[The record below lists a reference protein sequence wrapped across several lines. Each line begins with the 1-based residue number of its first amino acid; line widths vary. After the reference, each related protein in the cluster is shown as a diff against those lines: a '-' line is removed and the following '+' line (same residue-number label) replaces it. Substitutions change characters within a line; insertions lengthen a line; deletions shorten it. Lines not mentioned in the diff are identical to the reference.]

1 MANDDSNRIL
11 DPFRSDVFSTG
22 IFERP
27 GRILLIEDDQEFARI
42 VCEMLERQN
51 HTVATATTG
60 KLGLE
65 SAHTEEPDL
74 VLLDIKLPDMA
85 GFDVCKTLKKHPEL
99 RYVPVVLL
107 TGMSSP
113 DVHVEAINA
122 GANDFLAKPFSW
134 PVFQARVSSLLKYRR
149 AVSTLRRARTE
160 LEKRVA
166 ERTNELQE
174 SNERL
179 LREVTDRRRAEA
191 ALRESEERYALA
203 ARAAN
208 DGLWDWNLELDS
220 VYFSPRWKSM
230 IGAAETEV
238 GEAPTEWFRRVHPED
253 RDSLEA
259 AVDAHLSG
267 ASEYLEIE
275 YRILYKDGT
284 YRWMITRGMAI
295 RGEDGKATRM
305 AGSQSDITVRKMAE
319 LQLLHNAF
327 HDELTR
333 LPNRALFLDRLQ
345 QTMKRNADA
354 EDWNIAI
361 LHLDIDRFK
370 IVNDSLGHMAGNQLL
385 IEMGRRLRK
394 CLQPLDTV
402 ARLGGDEFALLVENV
417 RNLDEA
423 NQIAGMIHDVL
434 KEPFKLRERDVFV
447 TTSVGI
453 VIGKKKYS
461 KAEDM
466 LRDSETAMHRAK
478 AQGKARQEMFHS
490 GMHAQVLTVLHLE
503 NDLRRASNAN
513 EFLIYYQ
520 PIVSVKTGKLSAFE
534 ALIRW
539 KHPERGI
546 VSPGEFLP
554 IAEETEL
561 ITPMSMWVMREACS
575 QLKQWQQRYPA
586 FADISVSVNLSGTTF
601 SQPTLVDQVK
611 EVLQQ
616 TKLPGSSLK
625 IEITEGVIMGNIQAA
640 IDTLTQFTV
649 MDVHLLV
656 DDFGTGYSSLSY
668 LHRLPIDVLKI
679 DHSFVSNLD
688 QGGRNLAIVKTIM
701 ALASNLKLK
710 VVAEGVETAHQLAV
724 LREMNCDYAQGYLFA
739 RPAPAADVE
748 RWLATNKQWSDL

>member
-1 MANDDSNRIL
+1 MAGKESKRIV
-11 DPFRSDVFSTG
+11 DPFRSDIFSTG
-22 IFERP
+22 IFQRP
-27 GRILLIEDDQEFARI
+27 GRILIIDDDPDFNQTVADT
-42 VCEMLERQN
+42 LEREN
-51 HTVATATTG
+51 HNVFKATTG
-60 KLGLE
+60 KSGLE
-65 SAHTEEPDL
+65 MALADEPDL
-74 VLLDIKLPDMA
+74 ILLDIKLPDMA
-85 GFDVCKTLKKHPEL
+85 GFDICRELKAHPEL
-99 RYVPVVLL
+99 RYVPIVLL
-107 TGMSSP
+107 TGIGGS
-113 DVHVEAINA
+113 DVHVQAIQS
-122 GANDFLAKPFSW
+122 GANDFLSKPFSW
-134 PVFQARVSSLLKYRR
+134 PVFKARVSSLLKYRR
-149 AVSTLRRARTE
+149 AVASLRRARTE
-160 LEKRVA
+160 LEQRVKD
-166 ERTNELQE
+166 RTGELQS

-179 LREVTDRRRAEA
+179 L
-191 ALRESEERYALA
+191 ESEERYALA

-208 DGLWDWNLELDS
+208 DGLWDWNLETDK

-230 IGAAETEV
+230 IGCAEKDV
-238 GEAPTEWFRRVHPED
+238 GDLPTEWFRRVHPED

-259 AVDAHLSG
+259 AIDSHTNG
-267 ASEYLEIE
+267 ASDYLECE

-284 YRWMITRGMAI
+284 YRWMITRGLAI
-295 RGEDGKATRM
+295 RNGENKATRM

-345 QTMKRNADA
+345 QTMKRMEGVEHYNLAV
-354 EDWNIAI
+354 

-402 ARLGGDEFALLVENV
+402 ARLGGDEFAILVENV
-417 RNLDEA
+417 NNLDDA
-423 NQIAGMIHDVL
+423 NQVAGVIHDVL

-453 VIGKKKYS
+453 VLGKKKYL
-461 KAEDM
+461 KAEDL

-478 AQGKARQEMFHS
+478 AQGKARQETFHS

-503 NDLRRASNAN
+503 NDLRRASHAN

-520 PIVSVKTGKLSAFE
+520 PIVCMKTGKLSAVE
-534 ALIRW
+534 SLIRW

-561 ITPMSMWVMREACS
+561 ITPMSLWVLRESCR
-575 QLKQWQQRYPA
+575 QLKEWQDRFPKVA
-586 FADISVSVNLSGTTF
+586 PFSVSVNLSGTTF
-601 SQPTLVDQVK
+601 TQPNLVAQVK
-611 EVLQQ
+611 DVLEQ
-616 TKLPGSSLK
+616 TRIPSGGLK
-625 IEITEGVIMGNIQAA
+625 IEITEGVLMGNIQAA
-640 IDTLTQFTV
+640 ITTLSQLKGMNV
-649 MDVHLLV
+649 QLLV

-688 QGGRNLAIVKTIM
+688 LGDKNLAIVKTIM
-701 ALASNLKLK
+701 ALARNLELK
-710 VVAEGVETAHQLAV
+710 VVAEGVETAHQLEV

-739 RPAPAADVE
+739 RPGPAIEVEKWLTAD
-748 RWLATNKQWSDL
+748 KQWIPA